1 MKLIT
6 LLGGILAARA
16 MALLTLLSLALLTGG
31 IALKA
36 DPATAAI
43 VAGTIVL
50 IDLELT
56 AFTKRAPK

>member
-1 MKLIT
+1 MKLFT
-6 LLGGILAARA
+6 RLGGILAPRT

-31 IALKA
+31 IALKT

-43 VAGTIVL
+43 VAGAIIL

-56 AFTKRAPK
+56 SITTRQK